1 MIGLVGDI
9 IWAEFEMNAPELCAQ
24 GRELLFHPGFGFGY
38 LATVSAQ
45 GRPRI
50 HPVNPLIHEGH
61 LLAFIMPT
69 PKLEDLRTNGRYA
82 LHSSQ
87 TETVDDE
94 FMLTGAAVLRETDR
108 GLRQAALAGHPL
120 TVGEDHVL
128 VEFLIR
134 RALLVHYP
142 GAGASPESRVWSTP
156 G

>member
-1 MIGLVGDI
+1 MPDVT
-9 IWAEFEMNAPELCAQ
+9 WAEFESSAPDLVSS
-24 GRELLFHPGFGFGY
+24 GSDLLFHPGFGFGY
-38 LATVSAQ
+38 LATVSEA
-45 GRPRI
+45 GGPRI
-50 HPVNPLIHEGH
+50 HPINPLISDGH

-69 PKLEDLRTNGRYA
+69 PKLEDLRANGRYA

-94 FMLTGAAVLRETDR
+94 FMLAGRAVLREADR
-108 GLRQAALAGHPL
+108 GLRQASLSGHPL

-142 GAGASPESRVWSTP
+142 GAGASPESRVWSAP

>member
-1 MIGLVGDI
+1 MDNVT
-9 IWAEFEMNAPELCAQ
+9 WAEFHGKAPGIASS
-24 GRELLFHPGFGFGY
+24 GRKLLFHPGFGFGY
-38 LATVSAQ
+38 LATVSVQ

-50 HPVNPLIHEGH
+50 HPINPLIHDGH

-69 PKLEDLRTNGRYA
+69 PKLEDLRANGDYA

-87 TETVDDE
+87 TESIDDE
-94 FMLTGAAVLRETDR
+94 FMLAGTAVLRETDR
-108 GLRQAALAGHPL
+108 GLRQAALTDHPL

-142 GAGASPESRVWSTP
+142 VAGASPESRVWSAP
-156 G
+156 A